1 MISLNTSTLLNGAGI
16 DVTSL
21 VTQILAQD
29 NSVTPLLQQQQT
41 DLQTQAGL
49 LTTMNGDLSSL
60 SSAVN
65 SLADVLGPL
74 SEMTAESSQTSILTA
89 SAQSSATPGTH
100 TVVVSTLA
108 TQGTLYTDAVQNAN
122 TSILPSGVPS
132 ANLQFQVGGSSGATH
147 SIAISGGSNDT
158 LTSLANYI
166 NAQGWG
172 VTANVITDTSGARLA
187 IYSNASGSTGSLAIT
202 SNTSSLTFN
211 PAVGGTNATFTVD
224 GIPFSST
231 TNTVTGAIP
240 GVTLNLLGAYPGVQ
254 VQVSIAPDSAQA
266 VRAVGDF
273 VSAYNAVVA
282 DLNKQFTVDPSTNTE
297 GPLAS
302 DSSLRSLQSSL
313 LANATYS
320 PPASTLYTST
330 VKNDKTSILPTG
342 VSSADFQF
350 QMGGSNG
357 PIHDV
362 SITAGNNDTLATL
375 ANYINQQNWGVTSS
389 VQTDATGSRLE
400 IYTNT
405 FGASSALTVVNN
417 TTSLSFSAAAPNQ
430 YVNMRSLGITMNDDG
445 TLSIDAGKL
454 TSVLTNDPTS
464 LVNFFQNT
472 AQTGFANQFAKT
484 MQNLTDPT
492 LGLLN
497 MDLAQNRTQQ
507 GNLSNSLLDIQDRMA
522 TEQKQLELQYSAV
535 NALLQSFPYQL
546 QAVQLELGITPSGSS
561 NSGQ

>member
-1 MISLNTSTLLNGAGI
+1 
-16 DVTSL
+16 
-21 VTQILAQD
+21 
-29 NSVTPLLQQQQT
+29 
-41 DLQTQAGL
+41 
-49 LTTMNGDLSSL
+49 
-60 SSAVN
+60 
-65 SLADVLGPL
+65 
-74 SEMTAESSQTSILTA
+74 
-89 SAQSSATPGTH
+89 
-100 TVVVSTLA
+100 
-108 TQGTLYTDAVQNAN
+108 
-122 TSILPSGVPS
+122 
-132 ANLQFQVGGSSGATH
+132 
-147 SIAISGGSNDT
+147 
-158 LTSLANYI
+158 
-166 NAQGWG
+166 
-172 VTANVITDTSGARLA
+172 
-187 IYSNASGSTGSLAIT
+187 
-202 SNTSSLTFN
+202 
-211 PAVGGTNATFTVD
+211 
-224 GIPFSST
+224 
-231 TNTVTGAIP
+231 VTGAIP